1 MFAPH
6 PTHQMILLLLLLLF
20 CRYRIFFS
28 LLLLTSKTSNT
39 SEKYTYQ
46 EERGGDSLDWFS
58 WVSSFLLRGLW
69 ADSFTLIDDVGFFW
83 YFIGSPCGLLEDSEI
98 KAHLACGGKKS
109 TFLLLFVCLFVFVS
123 HLIFLF
129 VCFCK
134 CDTFKSKVRQR
145 CLKSVTSSQ
154 IFLRNSPLRFSR
166 SS

>member
-1 MFAPH
+1 MFAPPPH
-6 PTHQMILLLLLLLF
+6 PPDDFTVVIIIILSVQN
-20 CRYRIFFS
+20 FFS

-46 EERGGDSLDWFS
+46 EERGGDSLDWVS

-123 HLIFLF
+123 HLICF
-129 VCFCK
+129 VC
-134 CDTFKSKVRQR
+134 
-145 CLKSVTSSQ
+145 L
-154 IFLRNSPLRFSR
+154 FLQV
-166 SS
+166 